1 MANNTQSKILLNYEN
16 YDSFEEGVLLAVTE
30 ILPHII
36 KEVTSLILEKLKVII
51 EENISSWYKSYE
63 SESNENLKQ
72 NIGDSIYENQDI
84 WHSKWDKRK
93 DVMIK
98 YLRCDKKFYLIMNV

>member
-36 KEVTSLILEKLKVII
+36 KEITSLILEKLKVII
-51 EENISSWYKSYE
+51 EENISSWFKSYE

-72 NIGDSIYENQDI
+72 NIGDSLL
-84 WHSKWDKRK
+84 
-93 DVMIK
+93 VT
-98 YLRCDKKFYLIMNV
+98 